1 MILKLTKDSVLV
13 DIYSIEASTS
23 FSEMMYVNFRC
34 PTRSVHVGGTQMEV

>member
-1 MILKLTKDSVLV
+1 MILKLTEDSVLV